1 MCYLWL
7 AHPSRDKIFI
17 SNGWIIYHAF
27 FYRLLFI
34 IDELID
40 NVDTFFLKKYYSC
53 LDTWPISCDIDCDS
67 VNLIA
72 CFQKWYGFQTAN
84 IPQQIA
90 SNLSSFNFG
99 DIKNES
105 SIAKVGYG
113 FAYKA
118 TYKNKLQASP

>member
-1 MCYLWL
+1 M
-7 AHPSRDKIFI
+7 
-17 SNGWIIYHAF
+17 AF
-27 FYRLLFI
+27 KLPTL
-34 IDELID
+34 
-40 NVDTFFLKKYYSC
+40 C
-53 LDTWPISCDIDCDS
+53 
-67 VNLIA
+67 
-72 CFQKWYGFQTAN
+72 N

-118 TYKNKLQASP
+118 TYKNKLQASHPSMKIYF